1 MKDKKAAVRVVNKIM
16 LLCIVLQA
24 VANKMQTRCKCHGM
38 SGSCELKTCWK
49 AAPDFR
55 AVGSLLKER
64 FRTAVM
70 VDQSN
75 LGRGSPL
82 LVPRRRPRYRKRKR
96 QRKRKRDLSTELLYY
111 QRSPNFCENNVQV
124 GCCPLDSM
132 PNLYV
137 SWVAPQV

>member
-1 MKDKKAAVRVVNKIM
+1 MKDKKSAVRLVNKIM

-124 GCCPLDSM
+124 GCCPLV
-132 PNLYV
+132 L
-137 SWVAPQV
+137 

>member
-1 MKDKKAAVRVVNKIM
+1 
-16 LLCIVLQA
+16 
-24 VANKMQTRCKCHGM
+24 MQTRCKCHGM

-124 GCCPLDSM
+124 GCCPLVLQI
-132 PNLYV
+132 LYLICMSAGQHPKFEWSLV
-137 SWVAPQV
+137 QIFRHGLINCISK